1 MDRSQ
6 ILNGDLL
13 SQGEHFHNKFHNH
26 ILHINDAET
35 FILFFLK

>member
-6 ILNGDLL
+6 ILSGDLL
-13 SQGEHFHNKFHNH
+13 SQGEHFHNKFHN